1 MDNDSTHTDDI
12 FGRDWDYFLR
22 TSADANTAYK
32 GVSFTI
38 RGVKFNRIIL
48 KLYDHDDVPSP
59 CNSAYYGYV
68 CNNYSFYTPGTNVI
82 VLNASAPVTVSYLLG
97 QGVAHELQHLCWYA
111 NGMEIDGYT
120 DGSGGYY
127 SANETLAT
135 LAEYFSDSWRPQ
147 QFDIPYDA
155 SIMREETCDANSKYD
170 VEKLWIV
177 YMYETFKG
185 NPSDPTD
192 DLVYRWI
199 NSSASRTTRMQ
210 LSELANQLWDSDFDW
225 VGGSD
230 AGDRFRIVYRN
241 FLAAKFANAPD
252 FATNTKYGIE
262 GLNSYSNLFFFR
274 DNCTYADTS
283 ATPMLPVDCP
293 PHSGGYPS
301 GHIGCWNVRILPP
314 SYELTNANEN
324 SFVTVPGA
332 SGVYTDGD
340 DTADAYDGDGSKDYV
355 NVACGGTDYI
365 LFRAGAYYDDGGDH
379 ILRLRLYGT
388 AENKRVTS

>member
-1 MDNDSTHTDDI
+1 
-12 FGRDWDYFLR
+12 L
-22 TSADANTAYK
+22 
-32 GVSFTI
+32 
-38 RGVKFNRIIL
+38 
-48 KLYDHDDVPSP
+48 DV
-59 CNSAYYGYV
+59 
-68 CNNYSFYTPGTNVI
+68 T
-82 VLNASAPVTVSYLLG
+82 
-97 QGVAHELQHLCWYA
+97 
-111 NGMEIDGYT
+111 
-120 DGSGGYY
+120 
-127 SANETLAT
+127 
-135 LAEYFSDSWRPQ
+135 
-147 QFDIPYDA
+147 
-155 SIMREETCDANSKYD
+155 
-170 VEKLWIV
+170 
-177 YMYETFKG
+177 
-185 NPSDPTD
+185 
-192 DLVYRWI
+192 
-199 NSSASRTTRMQ
+199 
-210 LSELANQLWDSDFDW
+210 LANQLWDSDFDW

-388 AENKRVTS
+388 AENKSPGYGEHGYAPRFLNRSSL